1 MSKARYSRT
10 DDTGGR
16 RRRRRDDAT
25 GELKRAIA
33 GREHEFSGLLLIV
46 GGVILAAG
54 VFFKVAGILGDGVDT
69 LVGSLAGLAR
79 YVVPFVLI
87 AMGIA
92 FIRRSRTS
100 SPWRLLFGWTFVA
113 LAILGILHVA
123 RGPQGFSVNG
133 VTKAGGVLGW
143 AVGEPLR
150 TLVEDFGAY
159 VLFGAVGLFGAMLI
173 TQASLRTMA
182 QRTGHA
188 AQRTGRGVG
197 AVAAPLGRAAR
208 QALRDLSSLNSDKD
222 PDADQ
227 DRENELDP
235 ADDDQ
240 ADVGTVALALPPVPY
255 DAGDDLYGDDESPP
269 RGGRARRGPRCQ
281 GRAPHRR
288 TSPEATTGRC
298 RPCRCCIARTRRPS
312 TVLRSRLVAGCSGSR
327 CNSTGST
334 RPWPA

>member
-1 MSKARYSRT
+1 MVERRATSSKARYSRT

-113 LAILGILHVA
+113 LAMLGILHVA

-159 VLFGAVGLFGAMLI
+159 VLFGAVGLVRGDAHHPGVI
-173 TQASLRTMA
+173 AHDGPAHRA
-182 QRTGHA
+182 RRPAHWP
-188 AQRTGRGVG
+188 RGRRG
-197 AVAAPLGRAAR
+197 GRAAR
-208 QALRDLSSLNSDKD
+208 AGG
-222 PDADQ
+222 
-227 DRENELDP
+227 P
-235 ADDDQ
+235 A
-240 ADVGTVALALPPVPY
+240 GTA
-255 DAGDDLYGDDESPP
+255 
-269 RGGRARRGPRCQ
+269 
-281 GRAPHRR
+281 
-288 TSPEATTGRC
+288 
-298 RPCRCCIARTRRPS
+298 
-312 TVLRSRLVAGCSGSR
+312 
-327 CNSTGST
+327 
-334 RPWPA
+334 